1 MNTSHCLGH
10 EPCPN
15 CRKIGNDRNGDNLA
29 VYSDGH
35 KYCFKCN
42 YLETASGNQRL
53 KASLDN
59 SSERISTTITLP
71 SDVDEQLPQNAL
83 AWLKQYSL
91 TQQDITNNTLLWS
104 EFYQRLIFP
113 YLSPD
118 GLLGWQGR
126 YLGKEQNKA
135 KWFSQGKLHEFVH
148 VVGNKRSRTCVLTED
163 IISAIKVSHNTNVC
177 ASPLFGSHI
186 SLAKLLRYKKMF
198 DNIIIWLDDDMKTKV
213 VKYSQLANSIGL
225 PVSTVY
231 TERDPKEYDDATIK
245 ELTNVFTT
253 PEIPAKL

>member
-15 CRKIGNDRNGDNLA
+15 CRRIGNDRDGDNLA

-35 KYCFKCN
+35 KYCFKCG

-53 KASLDN
+53 KASLN
-59 SSERISTTITLP
+59 SSSNSISTTITLP
-71 SDVDEQLPQNAL
+71 ADVDEQLPIHAR
-83 AWLKQYSL
+83 AWLNNYAL
-91 TQQDITNNTLLWS
+91 TQQDINNNTLLWS

-113 YLSPD
+113 YLSPN

-126 YLGKEQNKA
+126 YLGDDNKA
-135 KWFSQGKLHEFVH
+135 KWFSRGKLQDFLHL
-148 VVGNKRSRTCVLTED
+148 VGNKRSRTCVLTED

-186 SLAKLLRYKKMF
+186 SLAKLLRYKKIF

-213 VKYSQLANSIGL
+213 VKYSQLGSSIGL
-225 PVSTVY
+225 RVATVC
-231 TERDPKEYDDATIK
+231 TELDPKEYDDATIK
-245 ELTNVFTT
+245 ELTDVFTT
-253 PEIPAKL
+253 D

>member
-1 MNTSHCLGH
+1 MSTSHCLGH

-15 CRKIGNDRNGDNLA
+15 CRRIGNDRNGDNLA

-35 KYCFKCN
+35 KYCFRCN
-42 YLETASGNQRL
+42 YLETASGIQKLQTSSR
-53 KASLDN
+53 DN
-59 SSERISTTITLP
+59 GSTTSTTITLP
-71 SDVDEQLPQNAL
+71 SDVDEELPARAVQWL
-83 AWLKQYSL
+83 AKYSL
-91 TQQDITNNTLLWS
+91 TRQDITNNTLLWS
-104 EFYQRLIFP
+104 EYYQRIIFP

-126 YLGKEQNKA
+126 YLGTDTNKA
-135 KWFSQGKLHEFVH
+135 KWFSQGKLHEFMH
-148 VVGNKRSRTCVLTED
+148 VVGNRQSRVCVLVED
-163 IISAIKVSHNTNVC
+163 IVSAIKVAHNTNVC

-198 DNIIIWLDDDMKTKV
+198 DKIIIWLDDDMKTKV

-231 TERDPKEYDDATIK
+231 TTHDPKEIDDATIK

-253 PEIPAKL
+253 A

>member
-1 MNTSHCLGH
+1 
-10 EPCPN
+10 
-15 CRKIGNDRNGDNLA
+15 
-29 VYSDGH
+29 
-35 KYCFKCN
+35 
-42 YLETASGNQRL
+42 LETASGVQRL
-53 KASLDN
+53 QAGSRVDH
-59 SSERISTTITLP
+59 ISTGKAIVLP
-71 SDVDEQLPQNAL
+71 SDVDEQLPPRAL
-83 AWLKQYSL
+83 EWLRKYTL

-104 EFYQRLIFP
+104 EYQQRLIFP

-126 YLGKEQNKA
+126 YLGELPNKA
-135 KWFSQGKLHEFVH
+135 KWFSQGKLHEFLH

-213 VKYSQLANSIGL
+213 VKYSQMARSIGL

-231 TERDPKEYDDATIK
+231 TELDPKEYDDATIK

-253 PEIPAKL
+253 PEIPVKL